1 MTFTADYPG
10 AIVYPAHPNNY
21 GGYGRGN
28 TPKAIVLHTPEE
40 KADDYESTPVWFANP
55 TAQASTH
62 YYFDNDGDLYQHVP
76 EADCPYANG
85 NRGGASKVPPEGNRV
100 WKGQLDVW
108 PPWAE
113 VGVSLNCQTLSAEI
127 EGKAANIGDT
137 LTDKQFNKLV
147 EWIKAKSAQYGIP
160 LDRDHIIGHF
170 EVATDRT
177 DPGAT
182 FPWDRLM
189 AALNEQEADLVD
201 PTKVRLVPVG
211 NAETV
216 VDWTDKPD
224 ERWVTTKQRMRI
236 VVDP

>member
-10 AIVYPAHPNNY
+10 AIVSPAHPDNF
-21 GGYGRGN
+21 GGYGRPN
-28 TPKAIVLHTPEE
+28 TPKAIVIHTPEE
-40 KADDYESTPVWFANP
+40 PADDYESTPVWFANP
-55 TAQASTH
+55 AASASTH
-62 YYFDNDGDLYQHVP
+62 YYGDHDGDMYQMVP
-76 EADCPYANG
+76 EADCPWANG
-85 NRGGASKVPPEGNRV
+85 NKGGVNRT
-100 WKGQLDVW
+100 WKGVKDAW

-113 VGVSLNCQTLSAEI
+113 VGVSLNCQTISIEC
-127 EGKAANIGDT
+127 EGKAATIGQT
-137 LTDKQFNKLV
+137 WTDAQHASLV
-147 EWIKAKSAQYGIP
+147 RWIKDVAGRYGIP

-177 DPGAT
+177 DPGST

-189 AALNEQEADLVD
+189 RDLNAEEAAVAD

-216 VDWTDKPD
+216 VDWSDKPD
-224 ERWVTTKQRMRI
+224 ERWITTKQRMRI